1 MSNWTKQ
8 NKLSFLRSPQVEY
21 VFTDKTGTLT
31 ENNME
36 FIECCV
42 DGYVYV
48 PHAICNGQVI
58 TGRTVIMVIWAFSNW
73 FKITESKL
81 FYNFV
86 LVFFHTFLWIL
97 FICLFSFLKCNF
109 SLLPHSLTHPPLS
122 SDQLMPDAVGM
133 DMIDTSPGPDSR
145 VSQRLFVYF
154 VYLVICKCTCSGLMQ
169 HWTLLFPHRNERS
182 SFSGPCV
189 CATQCKWRRRRR
201 WTDSNMGVITG
212 SLHPFTSPRPL
223 TRWHWWKEWKGAVSS
238 ISSIS
243 RHSVHLWLHF
253 SNTW

>member
-1 MSNWTKQ
+1 MSQSVVLCYNTLESYDCCQILLEGSERCHLRHYFLAHVNLKLFRVWHKMSNWTKQ

-86 LVFFHTFLWIL
+86 LVFFSH
-97 FICLFSFLKCNF
+97 FS
-109 SLLPHSLTHPPLS
+109 
-122 SDQLMPDAVGM
+122 M
-133 DMIDTSPGPDSR
+133 DSIY
-145 VSQRLFVYF
+145 LFVF
-154 VYLVICKCTCSGLMQ
+154 ILKM
-169 HWTLLFPHRNERS
+169 
-182 SFSGPCV
+182 
-189 CATQCKWRRRRR
+189 
-201 WTDSNMGVITG
+201 
-212 SLHPFTSPRPL
+212 
-223 TRWHWWKEWKGAVSS
+223 
-238 ISSIS
+238 
-243 RHSVHLWLHF
+243 
-253 SNTW
+253 